1 MTITNTRKTY
11 TVEFKYEALKLAE
24 RIGVAEADRRL
35 RIYYS

>member
-1 MTITNTRKTY
+1 MITTNTCKTY
-11 TVEFKYEALKLAE
+11 TVEFKSEALKLAE